1 MDYSGK
7 RISSDDTGESM
18 EKRRMDDITAKN
30 TEKRTLNNTAAKT
43 FGKCTID
50 DMTAQIEEND
60 TLNVAARIAIGNHI
74 GEDMADEAFEELSV
88 SAPDRKIYE
97 KVLKNW
103 DAIAKPLDGLGR
115 FETLTARIGAIL
127 ETDQIDLSRKAVV
140 IMCAD
145 NGIVAE
151 GVSQSGQ
158 EVTTAVVRQ
167 MAKGASSV
175 GKMAALIGADTI
187 PTDIGMSGTERI
199 PGVLDRK
206 IRRGT
211 NNFRIEPAMT
221 ESEALRAIW
230 TGIGM
235 VSECKQKGYR
245 ILATGEMG
253 IGNTTTSSAVAAA
266 LLQCDAGEVTGRGA
280 GLDDKRLL
288 HKKKVIAEAIEKY
301 GLYGAAP
308 LRILHT
314 VGGLDIAGLAGVC
327 MGGALFHVPIV
338 LDGVISM
345 TAALLAEKLLPGTA
359 AYLIAS
365 HKGKEPAVEKLTD
378 ALGLQPVIDA
388 GMALGEGTGAVMMLS
403 LLDMALSV
411 YQGKTSFS
419 EIAVEP
425 YERYGK

>member
-7 RISSDDTGESM
+7 RISGDSTAESTKKITSDNATAE
-18 EKRRMDDITAKN
+18 IAKN
-30 TEKRTLNNTAAKT
+30 HIL
-43 FGKCTID
+43 D
-50 DMTAQIEEND
+50 
-60 TLNVAARIAIGNHI
+60 VAAEKITGNQI
-74 GEDMADEAFEELSV
+74 WEDTTKESLKKLSV
-88 SAPDRKIYE
+88 SAPDQKIYE
-97 KVLKNW
+97 RVLKNW

-115 FETLTARIGAIL
+115 FETLTAQIGAIL
-127 ETDQIDLSRKAVV
+127 GTDQIDLSRKAVV

-175 GKMAALIGADTI
+175 GKMAALIGVETI
-187 PTDIGMSGTERI
+187 STDIGMSETERI

-206 IRRGT
+206 IRCGT

-221 ESEALRAIW
+221 ESEAVRAIG

-266 LLQCDAGEVTGRGA
+266 LLSCDAGEMTGRGA
-280 GLDDKRLL
+280 GLDDERLL
-288 HKKKVIAEAIEKY
+288 HKKKVIAEAIKKY
-301 GLYGAAP
+301 GLYGAEP

-327 MGGALFHVPIV
+327 MGGALFHIPIV

-345 TAALLAEKLLPGTA
+345 TAALLAEKLLSGTA

-365 HKGKEPAVEKLTD
+365 HRGKEPAVEKLTD

-403 LLDMALSV
+403 LLDLALSV

-419 EIAVEP
+419 EIAVKP